1 MPRKNMKLVH
11 AAAVAGTTTVPEVKQ
26 GTPSEAHVVPRPV
39 IPAKTQ
45 VIVRTFAFESHAE
58 ANGGV
63 KPRKPQK
70 GHGRKKVAPDT
81 PWSAS
86 TFQGFGIGMTSL
98 AG

>member
-1 MPRKNMKLVH
+1 MIGT
-11 AAAVAGTTTVPEVKQ
+11 AVVTVTTMVSGVKQ
-26 GTPSEAHVVPRPV
+26 GKPSEAHVVPPPDLSPR
-39 IPAKTQ
+39 TQ
-45 VIVRTFAFESHAE
+45 RVVKAFAFESHAE